1 MGLKIII
8 SDEIYLFIYSVFM
21 FGFYWLSVLY
31 FIDELDI
38 FLNLGL
44 YLKLY
49 DLFKYGG

>member
-1 MGLKIII
+1 MGFVIKKYKNDDIC
-8 SDEIYLFIYSVFM
+8 LFIYSVLM

-44 YLKLY
+44 YLNL
-49 DLFKYGG
+49 